1 MLPIIN
7 ASQEFCDFA
16 ELYISSFFFN
26 KSLSNLAILLFFG
39 SVFSGVDTDF
49 H

>member
-1 MLPIIN
+1 MLPTIN
-7 ASQEFCDFA
+7 TSQKFCDFA
-16 ELYISSFFFN
+16 ELYLPFFFN

>member
-7 ASQEFCDFA
+7 TSQEFCDFA
-16 ELYISSFFFN
+16 ELYLPFFSTN
-26 KSLSNLAILLFFG
+26 HSNLAILLFFG